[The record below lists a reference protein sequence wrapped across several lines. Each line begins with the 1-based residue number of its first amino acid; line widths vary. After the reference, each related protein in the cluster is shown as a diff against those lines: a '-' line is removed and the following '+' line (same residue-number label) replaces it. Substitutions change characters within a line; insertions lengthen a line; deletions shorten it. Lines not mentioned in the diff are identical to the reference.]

1 MNNKAF
7 TLIELT
13 AVIVVLS
20 AIFLVSF
27 PNLLNMTKSDE
38 NKKYDNMVK
47 NLCMAGESYIYEN
60 TSSYEGLSIVGTEIR
75 ISISDLIIYGSVD
88 SNLTNPNTKKSVKNS
103 MLIYTVLSDNSLDC
117 VYDES

>member
-13 AVIVVLS
+13 AVIVVLA

-27 PNLLNMTKSDE
+27 PNLLNMAKNDD

-47 NLCMAGESYIYEN
+47 NLCLAGESYMHAN
-60 TSSYEGLSIVGTEIR
+60 TEDFEGLSVVGTKIQ
-75 ISISDLIIYGSVD
+75 ISISELILYGNVD
-88 SNLTNPNTKKSVKNS
+88 SNLVNPNTEKSVKNDI
-103 MLIYTVLSDNSLDC
+103 LIYTVISDNSLEC
-117 VYDES
+117 EYKES